1 MINKIVVTATVGL
14 FIASPLARASD
25 TSDTF
30 STVVM
35 RHPTAADLNA
45 LTDARVGIIKAALQL
60 TSDQEK
66 YWPPLERAIR
76 SRAKNR
82 QARLER
88 LANFRDNSPIEA
100 IRDRNPIERM
110 ERRAEALSQRG
121 ADLKKL
127 ADAWEP
133 LYRTLSP
140 DQKERMVFVTYV
152 AMRGMRDAVEH
163 RIQSEDDDD

>member
-1 MINKIVVTATVGL
+1 MIKKIVVAATVGL
-14 FIASPLARASD
+14 FIASPLAQAADNSD
-25 TSDTF
+25 TS
-30 STVVM
+30 STVGM

-66 YWPPLERAIR
+66 YWPPLEQAIR

-88 LANFRDNSPIEA
+88 LADFRDNSPIEA

-127 ADAWEP
+127 ADAWKP
-133 LYRTLSP
+133 LYQTLSP

-152 AMRGMRDAVEH
+152 AMRGMRDAIEH
-163 RIQSEDDDD
+163 RIESEDDDD